1 MTDQHTGAA
10 RLTEAEFRALYDR
23 LRAMPDWGPHDR
35 RGALN
40 YLTPDLV
47 AAACRDVRLGRSVSM
62 AAELA
67 DVAAPDNPEPVT
79 HELGTAGPEAADP
92 SAMTPAGRRRRVRQ
106 PPRDAARTAGLTFAI
121 DRFAMNVHGDVDSHL
136 DALCHVIYDG
146 HLYNGVPAGSVTADG
161 ATALVRGGRPRRD
174 RQAAECCWTF
184 RGCAACP
191 GSSRVIM

>member
-23 LRAMPDWGPHDR
+23 LRAMPDWGPQDR

-47 AAACRDVRLGRSVSM
+47 AAAPCRDVRLGRSVSM

-79 HELGTAGPEAADP
+79 HELGTAGPDGGGSMGDDASGVTGGDA
-92 SAMTPAGRRRRVRQ
+92 SGNHRG
-106 PPRDAARTAGLTFAI
+106 DAARTAGLDLRHRPVRDERA
-121 DRFAMNVHGDVDSHL
+121 RRREQSPGRAVPRDV
-136 DALCHVIYDG
+136 
-146 HLYNGVPAGSVTADG
+146 
-161 ATALVRGGRPRRD
+161 RR
-174 RQAAECCWTF
+174 A
-184 RGCAACP
+184 P
-191 GSSRVIM
+191 L